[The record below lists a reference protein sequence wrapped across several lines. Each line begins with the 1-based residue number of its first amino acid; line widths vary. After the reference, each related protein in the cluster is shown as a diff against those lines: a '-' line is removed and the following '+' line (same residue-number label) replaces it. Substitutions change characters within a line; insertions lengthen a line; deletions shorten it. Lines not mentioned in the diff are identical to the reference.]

1 MVSLL
6 ICLIISCNANQV
18 GNSTD
23 VAFITSADVS
33 ATITQLDKLIKEAQD
48 QTSTLSAVINEQTLE
63 AVDSHNQIY
72 QQNPTEVSPDIP
84 SGSSAITKAEEEPL
98 SKNPG
103 SSTSLFV
110 IPTIIYPPKII
121 SVPATITPTPTPAYT
136 AVPSNMQ
143 GGGYSYADKHTGVV
157 VEVISLSQIGSNVNI
172 DYRLRNTTDNK
183 IIKEGYFFLYLSDGS
198 ASAQKGLE
206 SNIIPGQV
214 VSRTYQWAITQQRT
228 AIRIVYG
235 GDHSEYSVVKGNLSW
250 DVIR

>member
-1 MVSLL
+1 MVLLL
-6 ICLIISCNANQV
+6 ICLIISCNSNQV

-23 VAFITSADVS
+23 VASITSADVS

-48 QTSTLSAVINEQTLE
+48 KTSTLSAVINEQTLE
-63 AVDSHNQIY
+63 ALDSHNQIY

-84 SGSSAITKAEEEPL
+84 SESIAITKTEAEPL
-98 SKNPG
+98 SKSPASG
-103 SSTSLFV
+103 TSSFV
-110 IPTIIYPPKII
+110 IPTIIYPPQII

-136 AVPSNMQ
+136 SVPSNMQ
-143 GGGYSYADKHTGVV
+143 GGGYSYADMHTGMV
-157 VEVISLSQIGSNVNI
+157 VEVISLNQVGSNVNI
-172 DYRLRNTTDNK
+172 DYKLRNTTNNK
-183 IIKEGYFFLYLSDGS
+183 IIKEGYFFLYLNDGS

-206 SNIIPGQV
+206 SNIIPGQE
-214 VSRTYQWAITQQRT
+214 VSRTYQWAISNQRT